1 MRKYKEAE
9 QHEKICSGSGWA
21 RSSGKS
27 TVAKEIAKALGIL
40 YIDTGAMYRTVGMAC
55 LKKGIDPADEGAV
68 VASLDDLD
76 MKIFPEA
83 GGQRILLDGED
94 ITSRIRTEEIGK
106 AASSVAA
113 YQKVREKLVEIQ
125 QGLAK
130 EQSVIM
136 DGRDIGTKVLPDAE
150 VKIYL
155 DASVEERAKR
165 RVGELEAQG
174 KTADLEIIREEIA
187 HRDYQ
192 DMRRENSP
200 LCRAEDAVNVDTTG
214 LDIPAVTEKLLALI
228 AEKTK

>member
-1 MRKYKEAE
+1 MKKFAVAVD
-9 QHEKICSGSGWA
+9 GPAG
-21 RSSGKS
+21 SGKS

-192 DMRRENSP
+192 DMHRENSP

-228 AEKTK
+228 DEKTK

>member
-1 MRKYKEAE
+1 MKKFAVAVD
-9 QHEKICSGSGWA
+9 GPAG
-21 RSSGKS
+21 SGKS
-27 TVAKEIAKALGIL
+27 TVAKEMAKALGIL

-192 DMRRENSP
+192 DMHRENSP

>member
-1 MRKYKEAE
+1 MKKFAVAVD
-9 QHEKICSGSGWA
+9 GPAG
-21 RSSGKS
+21 SGKS

-150 VKIYL
+150 VKIFL
-155 DASVEERAKR
+155 DACVEERAKR

-192 DMRRENSP
+192 DMHRENSH

>member
-1 MRKYKEAE
+1 MKKFAVAVD
-9 QHEKICSGSGWA
+9 GPAG
-21 RSSGKS
+21 SGKS

-174 KTADLEIIREEIA
+174 KTADLEIIREEIE
-187 HRDYQ
+187 HHGVSVIIP
-192 DMRRENSP
+192 RRE
-200 LCRAEDAVNVDTTG
+200 CIQT
-214 LDIPAVTEKLLALI
+214 LAR
-228 AEKTK
+228 KKRNK

>member
-1 MRKYKEAE
+1 MKKFAVAVD
-9 QHEKICSGSGWA
+9 GPAG
-21 RSSGKS
+21 SGKS

-174 KTADLEIIREEIA
+174 KTADLEIIREEIV

-192 DMRRENSP
+192 DMHRENSP

>member
-1 MRKYKEAE
+1 MKKFAVAVD
-9 QHEKICSGSGWA
+9 GPAG
-21 RSSGKS
+21 SGKS

-55 LKKGIDPADEGAV
+55 LKKGIDPANESAV

-94 ITSRIRTEEIGK
+94 ITSCIRTEEIGK

-174 KTADLEIIREEIA
+174 KTADLETIREEIA
-187 HRDYQ
+187 QRDYQ
-192 DMRRENSP
+192 DMHRENSP

>member
-1 MRKYKEAE
+1 MKKFAVAVD
-9 QHEKICSGSGWA
+9 GPAG
-21 RSSGKS
+21 SGKS

-136 DGRDIGTKVLPDAE
+136 NGRDIGTKVLPDAE

-192 DMRRENSP
+192 DMHRENSP

>member
-1 MRKYKEAE
+1 MKKFAVAVD
-9 QHEKICSGSGWA
+9 GPAG
-21 RSSGKS
+21 SGKS

-55 LKKGIDPADEGAV
+55 LKKGIDPTDESAV
-68 VASLDDLD
+68 VASLDGLD

-174 KTADLEIIREEIA
+174 KTADLETIREEIA
-187 HRDYQ
+187 QRDYQ
-192 DMRRENSP
+192 DMHRENSP

-214 LDIPAVTEKLLALI
+214 LDIPAVTAKLLALI

>member
-1 MRKYKEAE
+1 MKKFAVAVD
-9 QHEKICSGSGWA
+9 GPAG
-21 RSSGKS
+21 SGKS

-125 QGLAK
+125 QELAK

-192 DMRRENSP
+192 DMHRENSP

>member
-1 MRKYKEAE
+1 MKKFAVAVD
-9 QHEKICSGSGWA
+9 GPAG
-21 RSSGKS
+21 SGKS

-55 LKKGIDPADEGAV
+55 LRKGIDPADEGAV

>member
-1 MRKYKEAE
+1 MKKFAVAVD
-9 QHEKICSGSGWA
+9 GPAG
-21 RSSGKS
+21 SGKS

-55 LKKGIDPADEGAV
+55 LKKGIDPTDEEVV
-68 VASLDDLD
+68 VASLDSLD

-174 KTADLEIIREEIA
+174 KTADLETIREEIA
-187 HRDYQ
+187 QRDYQ
-192 DMRRENSP
+192 DMHRENSP

>member
-1 MRKYKEAE
+1 MKKFAVAVD
-9 QHEKICSGSGWA
+9 GPAG
-21 RSSGKS
+21 SGKS

-55 LKKGIDPADEGAV
+55 LKKGIDPTDEEAV
-68 VASLDDLD
+68 VASLDSLD
-76 MKIFPEA
+76 MKIFLEA

-174 KTADLEIIREEIA
+174 KTADLETIREEIA
-187 HRDYQ
+187 QRDYQ
-192 DMRRENSP
+192 DMHRENSP

-214 LDIPAVTEKLLALI
+214 LDIPAVTAKLLALI
-228 AEKTK
+228 TEKTK

>member
-1 MRKYKEAE
+1 MKKFAVVVD
-9 QHEKICSGSGWA
+9 GPAG
-21 RSSGKS
+21 SGKS

-55 LKKGIDPADEGAV
+55 LKKGIDPTDEEAV
-68 VASLDDLD
+68 VASLDSLD

-174 KTADLEIIREEIA
+174 KTADLETIREEIA
-187 HRDYQ
+187 QRDYQ
-192 DMRRENSP
+192 DMHRENSP
-200 LCRAEDAVNVDTTG
+200 LCRADDAVNVDTTG
-214 LDIPAVTEKLLALI
+214 LDIPAVTAKLLALI

>member
-1 MRKYKEAE
+1 MKKFAVAVD
-9 QHEKICSGSGWA
+9 GPAG
-21 RSSGKS
+21 SGKS

-187 HRDYQ
+187 QRDYQ
-192 DMRRENSP
+192 DMHRENSP

-214 LDIPAVTEKLLALI
+214 LDIPTVTEKLLALI

>member
-1 MRKYKEAE
+1 MKKFAVAVD
-9 QHEKICSGSGWA
+9 GPAG
-21 RSSGKS
+21 SGKS

-94 ITSRIRTEEIGK
+94 ITSRIRIEEIGK

-125 QGLAK
+125 QELAK

-192 DMRRENSP
+192 DMHRENSP
-200 LCRAEDAVNVDTTG
+200 LCRTEDAVNVDTTG

>member
-1 MRKYKEAE
+1 MKKFAVAVD
-9 QHEKICSGSGWA
+9 GPAG
-21 RSSGKS
+21 SGKS

-55 LKKGIDPADEGAV
+55 LKKGIDPTDEEAV
-68 VASLDDLD
+68 VASLDSLD

-125 QGLAK
+125 QALAK

-174 KTADLEIIREEIA
+174 KTADLETIREEIA
-187 HRDYQ
+187 QRDYQ
-192 DMRRENSP
+192 DMHRENSP

-214 LDIPAVTEKLLALI
+214 LDIPAVTAKLLALI

>member
-1 MRKYKEAE
+1 MKKFAVAVD
-9 QHEKICSGSGWA
+9 GPAG
-21 RSSGKS
+21 SGKS
-27 TVAKEIAKALGIL
+27 TVAKEIATALGIL

-192 DMRRENSP
+192 DMHRENSP

>member
-1 MRKYKEAE
+1 MKKFAVAVD
-9 QHEKICSGSGWA
+9 GPAG
-21 RSSGKS
+21 SGKS

-55 LKKGIDPADEGAV
+55 LKKGIDPANESAV

-174 KTADLEIIREEIA
+174 KTADLETIREEIA
-187 HRDYQ
+187 QRDYQ
-192 DMRRENSP
+192 DMHRENSP
-200 LCRAEDAVNVDTTG
+200 LCRADDAVNVDTTG

>member
-1 MRKYKEAE
+1 MKKFAVAVD
-9 QHEKICSGSGWA
+9 GPAG
-21 RSSGKS
+21 SGKS

-55 LKKGIDPADEGAV
+55 LKKGIDPADEGDV

-187 HRDYQ
+187 QRDYQ
-192 DMRRENSP
+192 DMHRENSP

-214 LDIPAVTEKLLALI
+214 LDIPAVTEKLLVLI

>member
-1 MRKYKEAE
+1 MKKFAVAVD
-9 QHEKICSGSGWA
+9 GPAG
-21 RSSGKS
+21 SGKS

-40 YIDTGAMYRTVGMAC
+40 YIDTGAMYRTVGMVC
-55 LKKGIDPADEGAV
+55 LKKGIDPTDESAV
-68 VASLDDLD
+68 VASLDSLD

-106 AASSVAA
+106 AASCVAA

-174 KTADLEIIREEIA
+174 KPADLETIREEIA
-187 HRDYQ
+187 QRDYQ
-192 DMRRENSP
+192 DMHRENSP
-200 LCRAEDAVNVDTTG
+200 LCRADDAVNVDTTG

>member
-1 MRKYKEAE
+1 MKKFAVAVD
-9 QHEKICSGSGWA
+9 GPAG
-21 RSSGKS
+21 SGKS

-68 VASLDDLD
+68 VAFLDDLD

-187 HRDYQ
+187 QRDYQ
-192 DMRRENSP
+192 DMHRENSP

-214 LDIPAVTEKLLALI
+214 LDIPAVTEKLLVLI

>member
-1 MRKYKEAE
+1 MKKFAVAVD
-9 QHEKICSGSGWA
+9 GPAG
-21 RSSGKS
+21 SGKS

-55 LKKGIDPADEGAV
+55 LKKGIDPANESAV

-174 KTADLEIIREEIA
+174 KTADLETIREEIA
-187 HRDYQ
+187 QRDYQ
-192 DMRRENSP
+192 DMHRENSP
-200 LCRAEDAVNVDTTG
+200 LCRRRGECRYHRIGYSCGDR
-214 LDIPAVTEKLLALI
+214 KI
-228 AEKTK
+228 AGTHCRKNKMR

>member
-1 MRKYKEAE
+1 MKKFAVAVD
-9 QHEKICSGSGWA
+9 GPAG
-21 RSSGKS
+21 SGKS

-187 HRDYQ
+187 HREYQ
-192 DMRRENSP
+192 AMHRENSP

>member
-21 RSSGKS
+21 RRLRQKHRCKGN
-27 TVAKEIAKALGIL
+27 
-40 YIDTGAMYRTVGMAC
+40 R
-55 LKKGIDPADEGAV
+55 KGIDPADEGAV

-192 DMRRENSP
+192 DMHRENSP

>member
-1 MRKYKEAE
+1 MKKFAVAVD
-9 QHEKICSGSGWA
+9 GPAG
-21 RSSGKS
+21 SGKS

-55 LKKGIDPADEGAV
+55 LKKGIDPTDEEAV
-68 VASLDDLD
+68 VASLDSLD

-113 YQKVREKLVEIQ
+113 YQKVREKLLEIQ

-174 KTADLEIIREEIA
+174 KTADLETIREEIA
-187 HRDYQ
+187 QRDYQ
-192 DMRRENSP
+192 DMHRENSP

>member
-1 MRKYKEAE
+1 MKKFAVAVD
-9 QHEKICSGSGWA
+9 GPAG
-21 RSSGKS
+21 SGKS

-55 LKKGIDPADEGAV
+55 LKKGIDPANESAV

-174 KTADLEIIREEIA
+174 KTADLETIREEIA
-187 HRDYQ
+187 QRDYQ
-192 DMRRENSP
+192 DMHRENSP

-214 LDIPAVTEKLLALI
+214 LDIPAVTAKLLALI

>member
-1 MRKYKEAE
+1 MKKFAVAVD
-9 QHEKICSGSGWA
+9 GPAG
-21 RSSGKS
+21 SGKS

-136 DGRDIGTKVLPDAE
+136 DGRDIGTKVLPDAK

-187 HRDYQ
+187 QRDYQ
-192 DMRRENSP
+192 DMHRENSP

-214 LDIPAVTEKLLALI
+214 LDIPAMTEKLLVLI

>member
-1 MRKYKEAE
+1 MKKFAVAVD
-9 QHEKICSGSGWA
+9 GPAG
-21 RSSGKS
+21 SGKS

-76 MKIFPEA
+76 MKFFPEA

-192 DMRRENSP
+192 DMHRENSP

>member
-1 MRKYKEAE
+1 MKKFAVAVD
-9 QHEKICSGSGWA
+9 GPAG
-21 RSSGKS
+21 SGKS
-27 TVAKEIAKALGIL
+27 TIAKALGIL

-192 DMRRENSP
+192 DMHRENSP

>member
-1 MRKYKEAE
+1 MKKFAVAVD
-9 QHEKICSGSGWA
+9 GPAG
-21 RSSGKS
+21 SGKS
-27 TVAKEIAKALGIL
+27 TVAKEMAKALGIL

-136 DGRDIGTKVLPDAE
+136 DGREIGTKVLPDAE

-192 DMRRENSP
+192 DMHRENSP

>member
-1 MRKYKEAE
+1 MKKFAVAVD
-9 QHEKICSGSGWA
+9 GPAG
-21 RSSGKS
+21 SGKS

-55 LKKGIDPADEGAV
+55 LKKGIDPTDESVV
-68 VASLDDLD
+68 VASLDSLD

-187 HRDYQ
+187 QRDYQ
-192 DMRRENSP
+192 DMHRENSP
-200 LCRAEDAVNVDTTG
+200 LCRADDAVNVDTTG
-214 LDIPAVTEKLLALI
+214 LDIPGVTAKLLALI